1 MNCYEPEGR
10 KIADTA
16 NQRYCGSL
24 EGLREAMAEGVI
36 LEGWGA
42 RISGAR
48 PDLLVDLGGIQ
59 GVIPHDEGAL
69 GMEDGST
76 RDIALLTRVGKPVCF
91 VVTGFEELADGT
103 LRPVLSRRQAQQRC
117 QEEYLDTLVPG
128 DIISARV
135 THLEQ
140 FGAFVDIGCGVVSLI
155 PIDAISV
162 SRISHP
168 RDRFSV
174 GQDILAVVRT
184 VENGRITLSH
194 RELLGTWEENT
205 SAFTPGETVGGVV
218 RSVEDYGIF
227 VELTPNLA
235 GLAEKRDGVRPGQQ
249 ASVFIKSLLP
259 DKMKVKLILIDA
271 FDGEPPPVKLHYYL
285 TGGHI
290 SRWIYSTP
298 QSRKI
303 IETVFEL

>member
-10 KIADTA
+10 KIAGTA

-135 THLEQ
+135 THLEP
-140 FGAFVDIGCGVVSLI
+140 FGCFVDIGCGIASLL

-162 SRISHP
+162 SRIAHP
-168 RDRFSV
+168 SDRFRV
-174 GQDILAVVRT
+174 GEEIRVVVR
-184 VENGRITLSH
+184 GR
-194 RELLGTWEENT
+194 
-205 SAFTPGETVGGVV
+205 A
-218 RSVEDYGIF
+218 
-227 VELTPNLA
+227 A
-235 GLAEKRDGVRPGQQ
+235 K
-249 ASVFIKSLLP
+249 
-259 DKMKVKLILIDA
+259 
-271 FDGEPPPVKLHYYL
+271 L
-285 TGGHI
+285 TGGKLK
-290 SRWIYSTP
+290 RASTMD
-298 QSRKI
+298 SGVTLNI
-303 IETVFEL
+303 LYILIEVNGESVVELDKMNLTYKVNGVDLLAEYKEMC

>member
-10 KIADTA
+10 KIAGTA

-117 QEEYLDTLVPG
+117 PGGVSGYPGTRGHHQRPG
-128 DIISARV
+128 DPS
-135 THLEQ
+135 
-140 FGAFVDIGCGVVSLI
+140 GALRLLCG
-155 PIDAISV
+155 
-162 SRISHP
+162 
-168 RDRFSV
+168 
-174 GQDILAVVRT
+174 
-184 VENGRITLSH
+184 H
-194 RELLGTWEENT
+194 RLWDCV
-205 SAFTPGETVGGVV
+205 AAP
-218 RSVEDYGIF
+218 
-227 VELTPNLA
+227 
-235 GLAEKRDGVRPGQQ
+235 
-249 ASVFIKSLLP
+249 
-259 DKMKVKLILIDA
+259 
-271 FDGEPPPVKLHYYL
+271 H
-285 TGGHI
+285 
-290 SRWIYSTP
+290 
-298 QSRKI
+298 
-303 IETVFEL
+303 

>member
-10 KIADTA
+10 KIAGTA

-103 LRPVLSRRQAQQRC
+103 PRPVLSRRQAQQRC

-135 THLEQ
+135 THLEP
-140 FGAFVDIGCGVVSLI
+140 FGCF
-155 PIDAISV
+155 
-162 SRISHP
+162 
-168 RDRFSV
+168 RFRV
-174 GQDILAVVRT
+174 GEEIRVVVRGRD
-184 VENGRITLSH
+184 EKNRITLTH
-194 RELLGTWEENT
+194 RELLGTWEENAA
-205 SAFTPGETVGGVV
+205 AFCAGDTVPGIV

-227 VELTPNLA
+227 IELTPNLA
-235 GLAEKRDGVRPGQQ
+235 GLAEPRPGVYPGQR
-249 ASVFIKSLLP
+249 ATVTIKSLNP
-259 DKMKVKLILIDA
+259 ARMKVKLILIDS
-271 FDGEPPPVKLHYYL
+271 FDQPGAPREMSYFVQ
-285 TGGHI
+285 GDHI
-290 SRWIYSTP
+290 DRWEYSP
-298 QSRKI
+298 AACARKI
-303 IETVFEL
+303 VTDFSAVRAQ